1 MGIMSNSSQGDTHC
15 RESKTSEFSMALLLS
30 YPYSHLSLLILV
42 LFFFFTPS
50 FSPNPSLIFLCVHI
64 FFPSTLFQARGDFR
78 ASIQPAARWWGC
90 PDLCFLWWLSWGWCH
105 MAGRGRAQPDRE
117 YHHFSCGQWRRAV
130 YRDQCIN
137 SGAGAQQYL
146 QLPTDQPN
154 TWRGGLHLCYSHRW
168 DL

>member
-64 FFPSTLFQARGDFR
+64 FFPQHPIPS
-78 ASIQPAARWWGC
+78 PW
-90 PDLCFLWWLSWGWCH
+90 
-105 MAGRGRAQPDRE
+105 
-117 YHHFSCGQWRRAV
+117 
-130 YRDQCIN
+130 
-137 SGAGAQQYL
+137 
-146 QLPTDQPN
+146 
-154 TWRGGLHLCYSHRW
+154 
-168 DL
+168 